1 MRVGCPSM
9 QSWVQAAG
17 AAARH
22 ATAQDACRLPA
33 AAAARPPAAST
44 APLRGHSPAGWAPAA
59 TAPAAARRRARHRC
73 CRSWRP
79 SRCRRRRRPPA
90 SSKRCQ
96 PPQALD
102 SDSSLLPRCSQG
114 PRERLALAAAG
125 LDQIRVNGAAG
136 EQPKSSLTWPCGR
149 SYLCQCCGVGPA
161 TPGCSRHDAA
171 GHRPVCRL
179 LGFEFERILR
189 VLARKKA

>member
-59 TAPAAARRRARHRC
+59 TAPAAARRQRNRS

-79 SRCRRRRRPPA
+79 ARCRRRRRPPA

-96 PPQALD
+96 PPQAPA
-102 SDSSLLPRCSQG
+102 SDSTLLPRCSQG
-114 PRERLALAAAG
+114 ARERLALAAAG

-136 EQPKSSLTWPCGR
+136 EQPKSSLTWPYGR
-149 SYLCQCCGVGPA
+149 SYLSVLWRGPA
-161 TPGCSRHDAA
+161 TPGASRHDAA
-171 GHRPVCRL
+171 GRRPVCRL
-179 LGFEFERILR
+179 LSFEFERILR
-189 VLARKKA
+189 VLARAKA